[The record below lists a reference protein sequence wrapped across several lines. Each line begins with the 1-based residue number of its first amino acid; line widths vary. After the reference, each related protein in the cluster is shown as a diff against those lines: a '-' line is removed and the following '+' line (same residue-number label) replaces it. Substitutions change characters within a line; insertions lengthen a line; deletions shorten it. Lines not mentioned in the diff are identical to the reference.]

1 MEAKRGRRTAGE
13 RRKQLKEK
21 EENAQLLLLFGDFLV
36 TAIWVLMSSTFGEA
50 SVQQQTKWLTCTELA
65 LQPTALG

>member
-1 MEAKRGRRTAGE
+1 MEAKKRRTAME

-36 TAIWVLMSSTFGEA
+36 TAIWVFVSSMFGEV
-50 SVQQQTKWLTCTELA
+50 SSQQHTTWLT
-65 LQPTALG
+65 

>member
-1 MEAKRGRRTAGE
+1 MEAKTRRTAME

-36 TAIWVLMSSTFGEA
+36 TAIWVFVSSMFGEV
-50 SVQQQTKWLTCTELA
+50 SSQQHTTWLT
-65 LQPTALG
+65 